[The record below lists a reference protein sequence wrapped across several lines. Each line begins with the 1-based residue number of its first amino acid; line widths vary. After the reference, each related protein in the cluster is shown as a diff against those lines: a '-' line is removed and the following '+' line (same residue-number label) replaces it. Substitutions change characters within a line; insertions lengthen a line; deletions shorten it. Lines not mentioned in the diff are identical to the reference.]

1 MQALPS
7 LHSLNLRTA
16 PTGAPGENPP
26 NKRDIIE
33 LELLL
38 KRLYELQERADPV
51 GGAEEGE
58 VILSDLQQ
66 LNRMLSSL
74 NALYRDGTPRDYQ
87 RFGGMTADDV
97 DALADILFELG
108 RASDSKF
115 PKCRSFFLTTGAW
128 KRMYEVLY
136 QLAPG
141 PRGDAARAAAR
152 ATAEE
157 QRQRRHEAA
166 QREMERMVRY
176 VPPEERPTADLR
188 WPTNRPYLHPGV
200 KKGWDNLANA
210 FVRRFADEYNR
221 LDRRDV
227 FLAARKVVDDAVATY
242 TRDHALPSMEFASSL
257 ANELRFIV
265 PSLSLTLKKHRE
277 GTELPEEIE
286 ALATDEIMKAVRTTT
301 DFKAAVQVRDA
312 TVVEY
317 GEFVTPVRDRELFEW
332 VARYPGLREV
342 ARRMAAVA
350 SDVFLRSAWEAAWW
364 AADGE
369 QGREPPM
376 VEADARRLV
385 QEQLRMELREA
396 KESLEGARAR

>member
-1 MQALPS
+1 MS
-7 LHSLNLRTA
+7 
-16 PTGAPGENPP
+16 APGENSPS
-26 NKRDIIE
+26 KRDIVE

-51 GGAEEGE
+51 GDAEEGE
-58 VILSDLQQ
+58 VILSDVQQ

-97 DALADILFELG
+97 DALAEILFELG

-128 KRMYEVLY
+128 KRMYEVVY

-152 ATAEE
+152 AAAED

-166 QREMERMVRY
+166 QREMERMVRWMSAK
-176 VPPEERPTADLR
+176 ERPTAL
-188 WPTNRPYLHPGV
+188 
-200 KKGWDNLANA
+200 
-210 FVRRFADEYNR
+210 
-221 LDRRDV
+221 LDRRV
-227 FLAARKVVDDAVATY
+227 
-242 TRDHALPSMEFASSL
+242 
-257 ANELRFIV
+257 
-265 PSLSLTLKKHRE
+265 
-277 GTELPEEIE
+277 
-286 ALATDEIMKAVRTTT
+286 TTT
-301 DFKAAVQVRDA
+301 DFEAAVQVRDA
-312 TVVEY
+312 TVATY
-317 GEFVTPVRDRELFEW
+317 GEFVTPVRDQDLFEW
-332 VARYPGLREV
+332 VAWYPGLREV

-369 QGREPPM
+369 KGWEPPM
-376 VEADARRLV
+376 VEADARAFV
-385 QEQLRMELREA
+385 QEQLEGELQ
-396 KESLEGARAR
+396 GAPF

>member
-141 PRGDAARAAAR
+141 PRGDTARAAAR
-152 ATAEE
+152 AAAEE

-166 QREMERMVRY
+166 QREMERMLRW
-176 VPPEERPTADLR
+176 VPPEEPSL
-188 WPTNRPYLHPGV
+188 PTNGPYLHPGV

-242 TRDHALPSMEFASSL
+242 TRDHALPSIYFASSL

-265 PSLSLTLKKHRE
+265 PSLSLTLEKHRE
-277 GTELPEEIE
+277 GTELLVLEIE

-312 TVVEY
+312 TVATY
-317 GEFVTPVRDRELFEW
+317 GEFVRLVGEWELLEW

-342 ARRMAAVA
+342 ARRLAAVA
-350 SDVFLRSAWEAAWW
+350 SDSELQSAWEAAWW

-376 VEADARRLV
+376 VEAHARNFV
-385 QEQLRMELREA
+385 QEQLRLELRDA
-396 KESLEGARAR
+396 KESLERERAR